1 MSAHVPPAAP
11 CCPPS
16 TPPIPVCQGCL
27 SSAVAE
33 PPWLNPWQSTAQSDL
48 QGWRHVLDAAEQ
60 LVSMMSAL
68 QDVLVH
74 EACPSPR
81 LLSPHTA
88 LYPSAAG
95 FSAAAGSVTCRAITS
110 CADLSRALPL
120 LLQPG
125 ASAAGR
131 RPADAAAALQAAAA
145 AFVDAGSSWEA
156 ARAGLLQARA
166 AALSQYWAAVSSARH
181 VRVARHSQVLAAMFV
196 WVLLEGLL
204 QAVQAVEAAG
214 VALLQAQAQAH
225 AGGSSSSKAAVAD
238 AEAQQV
244 VQQHKQRQ
252 RQVHQPS
259 AAAQH
264 SMAALKELGKA
275 AAMLP
280 VLGNL
285 AAIAAKPFRAARRVA
300 GQGGAAGS
308 SQLQK
313 AAARA
318 ELQQRGQQRQQDR
331 WQQPAGLLFC
341 WPARAAAA
349 AAAAPAAAWLW
360 LGRHRNAAAAF
371 KFWLCLSLLMVL
383 MLLLSAGAGGG
394 VHPLVV
400 AGVRAVPTH
409 GVIAFVLAW
418 HERTE
423 STLIR
428 VILRIVGTCA
438 GASLGFAAVLIAPGS
453 APALMAMLCALGF
466 ALAPLASASL
476 HLRFATALTFISA
489 AVLVLCQYDVS
500 LGYATASATFLLGR
514 FVEVV
519 VACLWAG
526 LSNRLLLPWSSGDW
540 CRERL
545 AGAYCAAGQLL
556 GESAELQLQA
566 YRHLQAA
573 VAAGGG
579 GECAAGTAGD
589 LATSQQQEE
598 QQRGGHV
605 VLHVETKQPQQ
616 KKLADEAAAV
626 QGPSQLPTP
635 PASQQELQQ
644 QLAQL
649 RARLQ
654 GRVVGP
660 LVAVQQAVDAEVS
673 VWHHHA
679 PRGMAA
685 KSVQALL
692 RCMLDLADR
701 LTALQATLA
710 ALPDTR
716 LESCNIQT
724 VEEAGRGS
732 AGEHQ
737 ALLTAAAAAAVHGMK
752 HRSRGVQQHAVDAE
766 PSGHGVLAA
775 PRDRRAALQGASGA
789 AAEGGHAASLRYLA
803 AALMGP
809 LHAAVAAQM
818 SLLQAATATVH
829 DLLLLPHGKRISTAA
844 AAVGA
849 AVCAE
854 SGASSSSSVLAFAD
868 PEQQLHQVLH
878 QLQQQRHSSREL
890 LMQLRQA
897 IHYDMRRQQQV
908 SGKATAGTAVVGWW
922 VHAGGH
928 YVQQLAF
935 AYALDKAVVQ
945 MVAVAETALQ

>member
-1 MSAHVPPAAP
+1 MMHTVSWPTRHGQLGTQHSVQHTQWSTPAMPSWPWRPAAAGCSEAHTKCMCESPCLASPAEATATQAPCPSLLCCHTVP
-11 CCPPS
+11 CCPRPPRPS
-16 TPPIPVCQGCL
+16 L
-27 SSAVAE
+27 VA
-33 PPWLNPWQSTAQSDL
+33 
-48 QGWRHVLDAAEQ
+48 
-60 LVSMMSAL
+60 
-68 QDVLVH
+68 
-74 EACPSPR
+74 
-81 LLSPHTA
+81 
-88 LYPSAAG
+88 
-95 FSAAAGSVTCRAITS
+95 
-110 CADLSRALPL
+110 
-120 LLQPG
+120 
-125 ASAAGR
+125 
-131 RPADAAAALQAAAA
+131 
-145 AFVDAGSSWEA
+145 
-156 ARAGLLQARA
+156 
-166 AALSQYWAAVSSARH
+166 
-181 VRVARHSQVLAAMFV
+181 QVLAAMFV

-204 QAVQAVEAAG
+204 QAVQAMEAAG

-225 AGGSSSSKAAVAD
+225 AGGSSSSSSKAAVAD

-244 VQQHKQRQ
+244 AQQHKQRQ
-252 RQVHQPS
+252 RQVHQPT

-285 AAIAAKPFRAARRVA
+285 AAIAAKPFRAARRTA
-300 GQGGAAGS
+300 GCGGS
-308 SQLQK
+308 SRSD
-313 AAARA
+313 AARHQPHKPT
-318 ELQQRGQQRQQDR
+318 LGTTPTQQSQQ
-331 WQQPAGLLFC
+331 QQPAGLLLF
-341 WPARAAAA
+341 WPAR
-349 AAAAPAAAWLW
+349 AAAAPAAAWLR

-400 AGVRAVPTH
+400 AAVRAVPTH

-428 VILRIVGTCA
+428 VLFRIVGTCA

-476 HLRFATALTFISA
+476 HLRLAMALTFISA
-489 AVLVLCQYDVS
+489 CVLVFCRYDVDE
-500 LGYATASATFLLGR
+500 GRATTSTSFFLGR
-514 FVEVV
+514 ILQVV

-716 LESCNIQT
+716 LQG
-724 VEEAGRGS
+724 AGRGS
-732 AGEHQ
+732 VDGVVRGSGP
-737 ALLTAAAAAAVHGMK
+737 LTAAAAAAVHGMK
-752 HRSRGVQQHAVDAE
+752 HRSRGLQQHAVDVE
-766 PSGHGVLAA
+766 PSGHDVLAA
-775 PRDRRAALQGASGA
+775 PHDQRAALQRASGA
-789 AAEGGHAASLRYLA
+789 AAEGGQAASLRYLA

-818 SLLQAATATVH
+818 SLLHAATAVVRTCCCCHTATASALQQLQLPLDPMPAVALVH
-829 DLLLLPHGKRISTAA
+829 QPWLILSSSCIVCFISCSSSARQQQAGAGGAAGA
-844 AAVGA
+844 AAV
-849 AVCAE
+849 
-854 SGASSSSSVLAFAD
+854 D
-868 PEQQLHQVLH
+868 
-878 QLQQQRHSSREL
+878 
-890 LMQLRQA
+890 
-897 IHYDMRRQQQV
+897 
-908 SGKATAGTAVVGWW
+908 GWW
-922 VHAGGH
+922 VHASIH
-928 YVQQLAF
+928 YMQQLAF
-935 AYALDKAVVQ
+935 EYALDKAVMQ
-945 MVAVAETALQ
+945 MVAIAEAVLQEGGEQTCCDI